1 MRTAAGIFASRKEAE
16 LVLEKLKDSGFE
28 EKNILMLLPG
38 RPPKQLETVPTEE
51 AEQPGMGKAI
61 GSVVGGAVGLAAGA
75 MLGSLFLPGVGPVLI
90 AGGVGLGGALA
101 GGAGGDA
108 LENLLARGLPK
119 DELFLYEDALRKG
132 RSVVIALS
140 SDDEKLES
148 ARRIMAVT
156 GAESID
162 AAREQWWIGLR
173 DAEAAQ
179 YDAAGEGAF
188 SRDEAIYRT
197 GFEAAL
203 NPEFRGTSFSAAQTH
218 LRERFPTA
226 WNQEAFRRGYLRG
239 QNYASNLN
247 FEDHSKSSGHRRA
260 LKT

>member
-1 MRTAAGIFASRKEAE
+1 MKTAAGIFASQKDAE
-16 LVLEKLKDSGFE
+16 RIFSELRASGFHDE
-28 EKNILMLLPG
+28 NIVVLLPG
-38 RPPKQLETVPTEE
+38 CSQEQLGAVPTAE

-61 GSVVGGAVGLAAGA
+61 GSVVGGAVGLATGIT
-75 MLGSLFLPGVGPVLI
+75 LGNLFLPGVGPILV
-90 AGGVGLGGALA
+90 AGGVGVGGALV

-132 RSVVIALS
+132 RSVVIAVSRNEEEL
-140 SDDEKLES
+140 DR
-148 ARRIMAVT
+148 ARKIMADA

-179 YDAAGEGAF
+179 YDVPGDGAF
-188 SRDEAIYRT
+188 SRDEEIYRR

-203 NPEFRGTSFSAAQTH
+203 HPEFRGKSFSAAQNA
-218 LRERFPTA
+218 LRERFPKL
-226 WNQEAFRRGYLRG
+226 WSEEAFRRGYLRG
-239 QNYASNLN
+239 QSYATN
-247 FEDHSKSSGHRRA
+247 FSSMEDHSSKAH
-260 LKT
+260 

>member
-1 MRTAAGIFASRKEAE
+1 MRTAAGIFALSEQAE
-16 LVLEKLKDSGFE
+16 QVVEKLKDSGFRE
-28 EKNILMLLPG
+28 ENVLVLLPG
-38 RPPKQLETVPTEE
+38 HSEKQLEAVPTQEG
-51 AEQPGMGKAI
+51 EQPGMGRAI

-75 MLGSLFLPGVGPVLI
+75 TLGLILPGVGPVLV
-90 AGGVGLGGALA
+90 AGGVGVGGALV

-132 RSVVIALS
+132 RSIVIALS
-140 SDDEKLES
+140 SDEEKLES
-148 ARRIMAVT
+148 ARRIMAGT

-173 DAEAAQ
+173 DAEAAE
-179 YDAAGEGAF
+179 YEARGEGAF
-188 SRDEAIYRT
+188 SRDEAMYRL

-203 NPEFRGTSFSAAQTH
+203 HPEFRGTSFSAAQNN

-239 QNYASNLN
+239 QNYASNL
-247 FEDHSKSSGHRRA
+247 HSKSPRHGRP
-260 LKT
+260 